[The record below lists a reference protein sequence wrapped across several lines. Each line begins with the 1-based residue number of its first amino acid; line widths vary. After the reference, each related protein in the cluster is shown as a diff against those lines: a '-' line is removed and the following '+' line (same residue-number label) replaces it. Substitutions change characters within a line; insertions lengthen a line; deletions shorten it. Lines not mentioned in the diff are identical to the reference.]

1 MAPSDVAF
9 TAQFLACDACDACD
23 RLYFAESL
31 KSKFEKLIG
40 ELAA

>member
-9 TAQFLACDACDACD
+9 TAQFLACDACD